1 MLFKRSSAFIK
12 VWECRLEHY
21 NIGAYNILKMNI
33 NCKYC
38 NALSVVNIQFKFADT
53 WQHQYRIGEK
63 VMWGGADIGIPGLD
77 KVNVYGVSELDKCPT
92 CGHPLP
98 YEYDI
103 LIEDDIIKQ
112 VKPINNLGDHNTNDG
127 NYIIC

>member
-1 MLFKRSSAFIK
+1 M
-12 VWECRLEHY
+12 
-21 NIGAYNILKMNI
+21 GAYNILKMNI

-38 NALSVVNIQFKFADT
+38 NATCVVNIQFKFADT
-53 WQHQYRIGEK
+53 WQHQYLIGEK

-77 KVNVYGVSELDKCPT
+77 KVKVYGVSDLDKCPT
-92 CGHPLP
+92 CRNLFP

-103 LIEDDIIKQ
+103 FIEKDIIKY
-112 VKPINNLGDHNTNDG
+112 VNHLADFGDYNTNDG